1 MKLLIICELALRQSD
16 ETVVTSFLQ
25 KMAAKHT
32 ISTRHVESAVGLSRY
47 NSVYHVGNAFVK
59 VSCIS
64 DFIILHHF
72 SFKILPSYFFCVL
85 PNLDSDILLNP
96 NYVIHLE
103 SIWQ

>member
-16 ETVVTSFLQ
+16 ETVVIGFLQ

-32 ISTRHVESAVGLSRY
+32 ISTRHVESAAVLSRY

-59 VSCIS
+59 VSSIS
-64 DFIILHHF
+64 DFLILHHF
-72 SFKILPSYFFCVL
+72 SFKILPSYFCVL

-96 NYVIHLE
+96 NYSCNTH
-103 SIWQ
+103 